1 MKISNNSETT
11 FKAFKTASNAK
22 IFMSKNMFS
31 NDYKFLTEVSDKL
44 AKTKFWDFEIT
55 AAGYKI
61 ASRNTK
67 DAFVSNF
74 AIKKVEDSKMIVE
87 STYDG
92 YAKNVSKGKPC
103 HFVLDYSNE
112 EEAINAY
119 SNMRNGTFLHKA
131 IMILEKLEEQSAALF
146 NKNKNVDPESTI
158 VIDTWLDKVL
168 RFLFEQY

>member
-1 MKISNNSETT
+1 MATINFYSKEQIDDLMDGVIAPSQAQLDAMNSG
-11 FKAFKTASNAK
+11 
-22 IFMSKNMFS
+22 
-31 NDYKFLTEVSDKL
+31 
-44 AKTKFWDFEIT
+44 IT
-55 AAGYKI
+55 AA
-61 ASRNTK
+61 
-67 DAFVSNF
+67 
-74 AIKKVEDSKMIVE
+74 KV